1 MLATTVLE
9 ARRSV
14 GLLHGGRRVTA
25 YRLYCL
31 SQITGC
37 MRPAEWIEAGS
48 DEEAIAEARSR
59 KKTEKCELWQGQR
72 MVATLDPE

>member
-14 GLLHGGRRVTA
+14 GLLHGGEESD
-25 YRLYCL
+25 CL
-31 SQITGC
+31 SSILPVADH
-37 MRPAEWIEAGS
+37 RAHEARLKAGS